1 MLRPP
6 RPRLSH
12 AGLNA
17 VRVLERNGSGSSDA
31 ASERLRAEIARRDR
45 RHARAAF
52 ELPAHTT
59 TRSGRV
65 TVPYYSFSLLMGQP
79 ADIPPLTSEL
89 TSALFQSLRPYNSAD
104 VGATVCPPTLVG
116 TPASRGVASTMMI
129 PRMVAFPTLAQCQS
143 RAIAAALP
151 MIGFGFMDNLVM
163 IQAGD
168 LIDNTIGVTLGFA
181 ALTSAAFGQIFSDVS
196 GICFGGMVEAA
207 AARMGLASSGIT
219 AAQEKLR
226 GVRVL
231 STVSAACGVVVG
243 CLLGMTS
250 LLFMDLGAADR
261 KKMQEELRPLFETMM
276 CDGANS
282 VGAESCTLWIVDS
295 DGEHLWSKVRQGPGT
310 NLSND
315 ESEVRIDLGAFP
327 LRHEVVRL
335 AAEGRPAILNC
346 EDVQAD
352 PRFNSSADLYSG
364 RTTRSLLVAPVVGD
378 GGIVLAIV
386 GEVGT
391 NTNH

>member
-1 MLRPP
+1 
-6 RPRLSH
+6 
-12 AGLNA
+12 
-17 VRVLERNGSGSSDA
+17 
-31 ASERLRAEIARRDR
+31 
-45 RHARAAF
+45 
-52 ELPAHTT
+52 
-59 TRSGRV
+59 
-65 TVPYYSFSLLMGQP
+65 
-79 ADIPPLTSEL
+79 
-89 TSALFQSLRPYNSAD
+89 
-104 VGATVCPPTLVG
+104 
-116 TPASRGVASTMMI
+116 
-129 PRMVAFPTLAQCQS
+129 
-143 RAIAAALP
+143 
-151 MIGFGFMDNLVM
+151 
-163 IQAGD
+163 
-168 LIDNTIGVTLGFA
+168 
-181 ALTSAAFGQIFSDVS
+181 
-196 GICFGGMVEAA
+196 
-207 AARMGLASSGIT
+207 
-219 AAQEKLR
+219 
-226 GVRVL
+226 
-231 STVSAACGVVVG
+231 
-243 CLLGMTS
+243 
-250 LLFMDLGAADR
+250 
-261 KKMQEELRPLFETMM
+261 MQEELRPLFETMM

-391 NTNH
+391 NTNHQTSHAVVLTLATINSITYTIHRIREQTSTWPHFFRGRRARDQVY

>member
-1 MLRPP
+1 
-6 RPRLSH
+6 
-12 AGLNA
+12 
-17 VRVLERNGSGSSDA
+17 
-31 ASERLRAEIARRDR
+31 
-45 RHARAAF
+45 
-52 ELPAHTT
+52 
-59 TRSGRV
+59 
-65 TVPYYSFSLLMGQP
+65 
-79 ADIPPLTSEL
+79 
-89 TSALFQSLRPYNSAD
+89 
-104 VGATVCPPTLVG
+104 
-116 TPASRGVASTMMI
+116 
-129 PRMVAFPTLAQCQS
+129 
-143 RAIAAALP
+143 
-151 MIGFGFMDNLVM
+151 
-163 IQAGD
+163 
-168 LIDNTIGVTLGFA
+168 
-181 ALTSAAFGQIFSDVS
+181 
-196 GICFGGMVEAA
+196 
-207 AARMGLASSGIT
+207 
-219 AAQEKLR
+219 
-226 GVRVL
+226 
-231 STVSAACGVVVG
+231 
-243 CLLGMTS
+243 MTS

-386 GEVGT
+386 EFANKLPHGRTFSEDDERVIRCT
-391 NTNH
+391 SRLLLKKYT